1 MEMNIKIST
10 VDPSTHKIPDE
21 SLKLSK
27 SDLKTSQKSKPSNI
41 LSQNPPTQALHLKSL
56 DSHESPETLDPLN
69 SSRLSKSSES
79 DIEDNLKSALYTF
92 TKESSLCTSH
102 SQINF
107 DSSLAKT
114 PKINPG
120 GIYESPYF
128 KSKEKAKPEIP
139 LLRTP
144 NANGSFQNLSLQLEI
159 ENLRKIIQKQQKIIT
174 TQDQKYL
181 KMVEIYEKK
190 IKTLEISN
198 QTLLK
203 QFSNKKIQIH
213 SHSNSYSPLIPTK
226 IHSKTSSTSSSAQNN
241 TKSEILYPNGS
252 RTEIY
257 PNGYKVT
264 YFANHDVKQEH
275 PEGISIYFFAKE
287 QTTKTTFRDGVQ
299 VIKFKSGQTEKI
311 FPDGTKEIKY
321 TDGTVK
327 CVFNNGEELIHKSKT
342 DRAN

>member
-1 MEMNIKIST
+1 MEMSIKIST
-10 VDPSTHKIPDE
+10 VDPSCHKVPDDRQ
-21 SLKLSK
+21 KITK
-27 SDLKTSQKSKPSNI
+27 SDLNSHQKPKPSNT
-41 LSQNPPTQALHLKSL
+41 LPPNPANQGNHLKSL
-56 DSHESPETLDPLN
+56 ETHDSPETLDPLN

-79 DIEDNLKSALYTF
+79 DTEDNLKSALYTF

-128 KSKEKAKPEIP
+128 KSKEKPKPEIP
-139 LLRTP
+139 LLKTP
-144 NANGSFQNLSLQLEI
+144 NANGNFQNLSLQLEI

-190 IKTLEISN
+190 VKTLEIAH
-198 QTLLK
+198 QTILK
-203 QFSNKKIQIH
+203 QLSNKKIQNH
-213 SHSNSYSPLIPTK
+213 SHSNSFSPFIPAK
-226 IHSKTSSTSSSAQNN
+226 IHSKTSSSSSSTQNN
-241 TKSEILYPNGS
+241 AKSEVLYPNGS
-252 RTEIY
+252 RAEIY

-299 VIKFKSGQTEKI
+299 VIKFKSGQTEKV

-327 CVFNNGEELIHKSKT
+327 CVFNNGEELIYKSKT
-342 DRAN
+342 S